1 MGFKENLKYVR
12 TALGFTQKSL
22 ADELEVSR
30 PTVTQWETGWNEPR
44 MGTIKKIA
52 AKLNI
57 PVAVLIAD
65 TLPDLDQLPPMN
77 ETETKLVSMF
87 RALDD
92 IGRAKVMGYME
103 GLTSSGEYSGGECS
117 PSFRLGRSDPA
128 PLPGSRGV

>member
-103 GLTSSGEYSGGECS
+103 GLTSSGEYSREPGDS
-117 PSFRLGRSDPA
+117 A
-128 PLPGSRGV
+128 PLRSA